1 MSVFQIIAVL
11 LTLAALSAFLNQK
24 FAKLPSTISHMAFA
38 LLISC
43 GVIVSEKLDIID
55 MNAIEK
61 LVATIDFSEIV
72 LHGMLSVL
80 LFAGA
85 LHINLHALRK
95 AKMTVFILATVGV
108 VLATFITGTLTW
120 WGASLLGISLP
131 FAYALLFGAL
141 ISPTDPI
148 AVMGILKSSGA
159 TESLYTKTGGESL
172 FNDGIAVVIFAAIVT
187 WIQNPESV
195 SPQFLLHKFLFEAI
209 GGIALGLLLG
219 FITFRLVKSVN
230 EHKAEVM
237 LTLALVAGGYALAES
252 IHLSA
257 PICMVVAGLIIGNHG
272 KYSGVSDITRA
283 HIDIFWDLLDDI
295 FNAVLFLLI
304 GFEVIVISV
313 TRDLMLLGSFCV
325 VAVLIGRFLSVGLPI
340 SLMKNW
346 KKFDRGIV
354 RILTWGGLRG
364 GVSIALALSLPNGP
378 EKQII
383 LPITYLVVLFSI
395 LVQGMTFRRL
405 VQHIS
410 SSNSTVLVKDKANY
424 YFLGNH
430 TKHKDGAAA

>member
-1 MSVFQIIAVL
+1 
-11 LTLAALSAFLNQK
+11 
-24 FAKLPSTISHMAFA
+24 MAFA
-38 LLISC
+38 LIISC
-43 GVIVSEKLDIID
+43 GVIISEKLGFIDI
-55 MNAIEK
+55 NAIAQ

-85 LHINLHALRK
+85 LHINLHALRR

-108 VLATFITGTLTW
+108 VMATFITGILTW
-120 WGASLLGISLP
+120 WGASLLGIALP

-159 TESLYTKTGGESL
+159 PKSLYTKTGGESL
-172 FNDGIAVVIFAAIVT
+172 FNDGIAVVFFAAILA

-195 SPQFLLHKFLFEAI
+195 SQQFLLHMFFVESI
-209 GGIALGLLLG
+209 GGIALGLVLG
-219 FITFRLVKSVN
+219 FITFGLVKSIN
-230 EHKAEVM
+230 EHKAEVL

-252 IHLSA
+252 LHISA

-272 KYSGVSDITRA
+272 RNFGMSDSTRA

-295 FNAVLFLLI
+295 FNAILFLLI

-313 TRDLMLLGSFCV
+313 TGNIIILGTFCI

-346 KKFDRGIV
+346 KKFDKGII

-395 LVQGMTFRRL
+395 LVQGMTFKRL
-405 VQHIS
+405 VHHIS
-410 SSNSTVLVKDKANY
+410 APNPMVLKDKIN
-424 YFLGNH
+424 NIVSDH
-430 TKHKDGAAA
+430 PETHKNGDPI